1 MPLVVQSVSKI
12 GHQPKGIEKMKKIN
26 PKEVLYIKL
35 GRGGEREKECID
47 DGTLQIGFRE
57 VPHELYLECLASKK
71 WDKVQ
76 KAWQKAG
83 KSPGVATNYTNQ
95 IRRFYEADKDVLW
108 VTFWKGALWRCFA
121 KPGVDQMDN
130 KTKTR
135 HTVSGWT
142 CEDINGQPLLMSRL
156 SGKLLAMQGFKGTIC
171 TVKETEYLLNKINGI
186 EPTEIKEANAAL
198 LKLEQKVEAVIRSLT
213 WQDFE
218 LLIDLIFRQAGWQRV
233 SVLGGTMKSLD
244 LDLIAPI
251 TNERYGVQVKSE
263 ANLSDFNKYK
273 TERLNDMQGFTQ
285 FYFAVHSP
293 ASNLSGAPDAES
305 DDVKL
310 LLPAN
315 IARLAVQYGLAQWV
329 IDKAR

>member
-1 MPLVVQSVSKI
+1 
-12 GHQPKGIEKMKKIN
+12 MKSIK

-35 GRGGEREKECID
+35 GRGGGWEEDCIL
-47 DGTLQIGFRE
+47 GGFLRLGFRE
-57 VPHELYLECLASKK
+57 ASHDFCLAGK

-76 KAWQKAG
+76 KQWEKSG
-83 KSPGVATNYTNQ
+83 KSKGVATNFTNQ
-95 IRRFYEADKDVLW
+95 IRQFYEADKDVLW
-108 VTFWKGALWRCFA
+108 VTFWKGALWWCYSQ
-121 KPGVDQMDN
+121 PDIVQLED

-135 HTVSGWT
+135 HTVSGGWN
-142 CEDINGQPLLMSRL
+142 CKDINGQALLISQL
-156 SGKLLAMQGFKGTIC
+156 SGRLLAMQGFRGTIC
-171 TVKETEYLLNKINGI
+171 TVKEAEYLINKINGNQSP
-186 EPTEIKEANAAL
+186 EVEEANAAVL
-198 LKLEQKVEAVIRSLT
+198 QLEGKIEAVIRSLT

-233 SVLGGTMKSLD
+233 SELGGTMKTLD

-263 ANLSDFNKYK
+263 ASLSLFEKYK
-273 TERLNDMQGFTQ
+273 TERMNDMQGFTR

-293 ASNLSGAPDAES
+293 ASGLSAAADTETEN
-305 DDVKL
+305 VKL
-310 LLPAN
+310 LLPAD